1 MPEVDDASPASHQQP
16 GGVSSARDGT
26 PPLPWLVVTT
36 VGTREDAQRLARAAI
51 EQRLAACAQIEA
63 IDSVYRWQGAVHE
76 DAELRILFKTAPAR
90 VDALLALLRSLHPY
104 ELPALH
110 AFAVGKAEPTYA
122 AWVTESC
129 HDDTA

>member
-16 GGVSSARDGT
+16 GGVSSARDAT

-36 VGTREDAQRLARAAI
+36 VGTREDALRLARAAV
-51 EQRLAACAQIEA
+51 EQRLAACAQIEP

-76 DAELRILFKTAPAR
+76 DVELRLLFKTAPAR
-90 VDALLALLRSLHPY
+90 VDALLELLRSLHPY

-110 AFAVGKAEPTYA
+110 ALAVDKADDAYA
-122 AWVTESC
+122 AWVAQSC
-129 HDDTA
+129 EGSEG

>member
-63 IDSVYRWQGAVHE
+63 IDSVYRW
-76 DAELRILFKTAPAR
+76 
-90 VDALLALLRSLHPY
+90 
-104 ELPALH
+104 
-110 AFAVGKAEPTYA
+110 
-122 AWVTESC
+122 
-129 HDDTA
+129 

>member
-1 MPEVDDASPASHQQP
+1 MSEA
-16 GGVSSARDGT
+16 
-26 PPLPWLVVTT
+26 PPPPWLVVTT
-36 VGTREDAQRLARAAI
+36 VGTRAEALRLARAAV

-110 AFAVGKAEPTYA
+110 ALAVDKAEPTYA